1 MFPEINSVGKGLTF
15 QPQMTFRE
23 TSGRGHSLQRLCNAG
38 YPSETH
44 LKLKSREISFTHNS
58 FISIPIILKFCTEH
72 GSITANFEMI
82 VQLEQLLWTNEIS
95 RDWISRWVLDR
106 FPILHKAPDLHTDC
120 ALCSEWENK
129 MFSCMF
135 NDIEGLTQDCSNS
148 SALAMEL
155 LQSCA
160 KPMLSSTRAASR
172 FAPSQWEMSLQSN
185 ILSHWLGANLESAL
199 FYSSNPSQSDRP
211 WCEDQHTHMHHVI
224 CQQRKNVTFQLDW
237 DSTGQHSMSW
247 TLWYH
252 PFFVTL
258 TTPDIQCIVHYIEI
272 SAFTI
277 FIQVLWPYMTNSIA
291 SSRLI

>member
-1 MFPEINSVGKGLTF
+1 MQDIHPKLILNSNLVK
-15 QPQMTFRE
+15 
-23 TSGRGHSLQRLCNAG
+23 SHS
-38 YPSETH
+38 PITH
-44 LKLKSREISFTHNS
+44 LSVFQSFWNFAQS
-58 FISIPIILKFCTEH
+58 
-72 GSITANFEMI
+72 TAVSLLCSVQNFEMI

-95 RDWISRWVLDR
+95 RDWSSRWVLDR
-106 FPILHKAPDLHTDC
+106 FPILLKAPDLHTDC

-135 NDIEGLTQDCSNS
+135 NDIEGLAQDCSNS
-148 SALAMEL
+148 SVLAMEL

-160 KPMLSSTRAASR
+160 EPMLSSTRAASR

-252 PFFVTL
+252 PFLSLLQLLLFNVLYTIL
-258 TTPDIQCIVHYIEI
+258 KFLHSLSLSKSYGHTWPTVLPRLVSYKQYEKI
-272 SAFTI
+272 SKC
-277 FIQVLWPYMTNSIA
+277 SH
-291 SSRLI
+291 